1 MPTIKYGN
9 LNSDISH
16 TKNGFIGLLKIWIL
30 KALEKNNMI
39 EQYTFFY

>member
-30 KALEKNNMI
+30 KALEKK
-39 EQYTFFY
+39 